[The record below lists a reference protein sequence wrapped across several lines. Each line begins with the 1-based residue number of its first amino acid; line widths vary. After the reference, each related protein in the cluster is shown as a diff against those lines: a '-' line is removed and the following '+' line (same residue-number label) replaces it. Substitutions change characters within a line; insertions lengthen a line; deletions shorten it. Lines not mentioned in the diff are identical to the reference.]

1 MSLSYHGAAYIFVF
15 ILCLIMIISDLFYSS
30 KADYNRIVRSNIS
43 RINVINDSEVI
54 IPRNIIQTGTEL
66 YKSGPRFETFIKQ
79 NPNHFYFFF
88 DDKRAEA
95 FVSQHMPP
103 HIIHAY
109 EIMPAPV
116 LKADYFRYIS
126 TYILGGVY
134 SDLDTECL
142 RPIDT
147 WTNNY
152 TNVSF
157 IVGVEAEGPLW
168 KINFARPLQ
177 LCQWT
182 FASAPK
188 HPILKRMI
196 DNVAKQT
203 DIFIGSPLSIS
214 TVMDWT
220 GPGLW
225 TDTIFDYI
233 NETYHIEWPT
243 LTNLKYGRL
252 IGDIYLLPISAFH
265 PKVPGNGTRGRNSPD
280 ARVWHYFRGSWKP
293 GLPKTATRSSK
304 IVNRTDGTSTR
315 KSETIH

>member
-1 MSLSYHGAAYIFVF
+1 MCFF
-15 ILCLIMIISDLFYSS
+15 IPLKTYYRGNVLPNINQLN
-30 KADYNRIVRSNIS
+30 AENRNSGT
-43 RINVINDSEVI
+43 
-54 IPRNIIQTGTEL
+54 IPRNIIQTAKNRHSIEKL
-66 YKSGPRFETFIKQ
+66 AHSFIKL
-79 NPNHFYFFF
+79 NSNHSYLFFN
-88 DDKRAEA
+88 DTQAEE
-95 FVSQHMPP
+95 FVRQHMPS

-109 EIMPAPV
+109 EVMPVPV

-126 TYILGGVY
+126 TYILGGIY
-134 SDLDTECL
+134 SDSDTECL

-147 WTNNY
+147 WTDNY

-182 FASAPK
+182 FASAPR
-188 HPILKRMI
+188 HPLLKRMI
-196 DNVAKQT
+196 DNIAKQT
-203 DIFIGSPLSIS
+203 NIFIGSPLSIS

-243 LTNLKYGRL
+243 LTNLNYGRL

-265 PKVPGNGTRGRNSPD
+265 PGAPGHGGQGSEDPE
-280 ARVWHYFRGSWKP
+280 ARVWHHFHGSWKP
-293 GLPKTATRSSK
+293 GLPKTATRSAI
-304 IVNRTDGTSTR
+304 IVNRTDDTA
-315 KSETIH
+315 

>member
-1 MSLSYHGAAYIFVF
+1 
-15 ILCLIMIISDLFYSS
+15 MIIFDLFYSS
-30 KADYNRIVRSNIS
+30 GADYNRIVRSNIS
-43 RINVINDSEVI
+43 RMNAINNSQVI
-54 IPRNIIQTGTEL
+54 IPRNIIRTGTER
-66 YKSGPRFETFIKQ
+66 YMSGLRFDTFKWQ
-79 NPNHFYFFF
+79 NPYHSYFFF
-88 DDKRAEA
+88 NDKQAEA
-95 FVSQHMPP
+95 FVRQHMPP

-109 EIMPAPV
+109 EIMPVPI

-147 WTNNY
+147 WTDNY

-188 HPILKRMI
+188 YPILKRII
-196 DNVAKQT
+196 DNIAKQT
-203 DIFIGSPLSIS
+203 NIFIGRPLSLL
-214 TVMDWT
+214 TVLDWT
-220 GPGLW
+220 GPGVW

-233 NETYHIEWPT
+233 NETYHVEWPT
-243 LTNLKYGRL
+243 LTNLQYGRL

-265 PKVPGNGTRGRNSPD
+265 PTANGNGAKGRKDPE
-280 ARVWHYFRGSWKP
+280 ARVWHYFHGGWKHS
-293 GLPKTATRSSK
+293 LPKTATRSS
-304 IVNRTDGTSTR
+304 IILNRTDSTAST
-315 KSETIH
+315 KSLTIH